1 MTDTGQTAICPQALS
16 SVRSLA
22 SDHSCDDAV
31 PGVHTLEVQQAIFT
45 SVRRNG
51 RDGYQLVAAS
61 PGVSDPAQRELAIW
75 GPSHDSLWDDDESAS
90 SVNFHSLSDGI
101 ISVSRTITA
110 GNEYSGRG
118 GWRVYTRSLLLTQEE
133 FARFGSHP
141 FRFLEAVETSGILK
155 AVDPIPD
162 ELDPLRVVG
171 RAGSIDVERLKSL
184 LHRHDAEKVQRL
196 LSNVI
201 HGQPV
206 GIIGADSSAL
216 IAGLLDLVPP
226 SCRAELS
233 FATGLK
239 YSPRRPFRLFSCSAN
254 AAEQRRIGRHADAVF
269 FDVDGCDDIQS
280 LVPGAWAE
288 WVDDQLLAEQYDRIA
303 AAYADMAGDVHLR
316 ELNEW
321 GARFRSGVSVT
332 TSTESHAAPDSTHEH
347 RTDGTTPTSTPAGV
361 SSIRIP
367 HEPHANRGQRQDDES
382 AAPLDSSVYRDLL
395 QLDLTSD
402 AVLERLDDLDDAV
415 IDAIRGDVVALD
427 RLRSSWDNIR
437 DSVDAELLDE
447 SRAQYLQYALTLWVG
462 VTQGS
467 SRTPEQAISAMDVLC
482 VLFEE
487 GSRL

>member
-1 MTDTGQTAICPQALS
+1 
-16 SVRSLA
+16 
-22 SDHSCDDAV
+22 
-31 PGVHTLEVQQAIFT
+31 
-45 SVRRNG
+45 
-51 RDGYQLVAAS
+51 
-61 PGVSDPAQRELAIW
+61 
-75 GPSHDSLWDDDESAS
+75 
-90 SVNFHSLSDGI
+90 
-101 ISVSRTITA
+101 
-110 GNEYSGRG
+110 
-118 GWRVYTRSLLLTQEE
+118 
-133 FARFGSHP
+133 
-141 FRFLEAVETSGILK
+141 
-155 AVDPIPD
+155 
-162 ELDPLRVVG
+162 
-171 RAGSIDVERLKSL
+171 
-184 LHRHDAEKVQRL
+184 
-196 LSNVI
+196 
-201 HGQPV
+201 
-206 GIIGADSSAL
+206 
-216 IAGLLDLVPP
+216 
-226 SCRAELS
+226 
-233 FATGLK
+233 
-239 YSPRRPFRLFSCSAN
+239 SPRRPFRLFSCSAN

-280 LVPGAWAE
+280 VVPGAWAE

-321 GARFRSGVSVT
+321 GARFRSGVPVT

-361 SSIRIP
+361 SSIQIP
-367 HEPHANRGQRQDDES
+367 HEPHANCGQRQDDES